1 MYVNKEDDMSVY
13 SHDIDLSVFDGVSK
27 EELIE
32 FNKVMSQITKRS
44 EINTNRDSCFLCKEK
59 KQFMVSHSIPE
70 SILHNI
76 AISGCVDI
84 PAAILGVPKLG
95 QPQGVQK
102 AGTFRLL
109 CSDCDRKIFAD
120 YENYI
125 GSEMK
130 PNGKMLAEI
139 ALKTYLKELN
149 KKFLEIPE
157 YDDPE
162 LRKIIYPEDPNNIIS
177 IFESW
182 IAFRSKYMFLDRSKK
197 RAELDQKCYMADIEY
212 AKKSIDSN
220 CHTNGYYLHYYK
232 QLDYI
237 VPIAFQGRV
246 TLWGGF
252 DDEMVNCINDKEK
265 YSDLHICIF
274 PMRDGTKV
282 FMFTKNNDKTLRRFI
297 KSFNRLDPED
307 QLRTICYIIF
317 VYSEEIYMNP
327 ELKNKLG
334 EISGV
339 RDAIT
344 SIGQTIH
351 TESVTNVEQTL
362 KLIRR
367 NSLTKRHNFPNLLS
381 EKYKINI

>member
-1 MYVNKEDDMSVY
+1 MNKGVDVSVY
-13 SHDIDLSVFDGVSK
+13 SHDIDPSVFDGASK
-27 EELIE
+27 EKLIE
-32 FNKVMSQITKRS
+32 FNKIMSQITKRS
-44 EINTNRDSCFLCKEK
+44 EVNTDRASCFLCKENK
-59 KQFMVSHSIPE
+59 RFIVSHSIPE
-70 SILHNI
+70 SVLYNI
-76 AISGCVDI
+76 AINGYVDI

-95 QPQGVQK
+95 QLQGVQK

-109 CSDCDRKIFAD
+109 CSDCDNNVFSD
-120 YENYI
+120 YENSI
-125 GSEMK
+125 ESKIK
-130 PNGKMLAEI
+130 PSGRILAEI

-157 YDDPE
+157 FDDPE
-162 LRKIIYPEDPNNIIS
+162 LRKVIYPEDPNNIIS

-182 IAFRSKYMFLDRSKK
+182 VAFRSKYSLLDRMKK
-197 RAELDQKCYMADIEY
+197 RAELDKKCYLADILY
-212 AKKSIDSN
+212 AKKYIDSN
-220 CHTNGYYLHYYK
+220 YQANGYYLHYYK
-232 QLDYI
+232 QLDYV
-237 VPIAFQGRV
+237 VPIAFQGRI

-274 PMRDGTKV
+274 PMRYGTKV

-339 RDAIT
+339 KDAIT

-351 TESVTNVEQTL
+351 TEPVTNVEQTL
-362 KLIRR
+362 ALIRR